1 MPKTD
6 LGEKNEI
13 SLSLYLAGA
22 VVGSTCDANLF
33 VTEQPGPLQ
42 TDVMA
47 LGCAQSP
54 LGCPGGRGQ
63 GGELGKAPPR
73 FKGCSNWNS
82 PVTEQSLES

>member
-54 LGCPGGRGQ
+54 LGCPGAGARA
-63 GGELGKAPPR
+63 E
-73 FKGCSNWNS
+73 
-82 PVTEQSLES
+82 SLVKLPQDSRAVLIGILQ